1 MTKQTDTLEFLYHQ
15 GYIHG
20 EEYIA
25 GCRFRELYYLAQQS
39 EGHAIM
45 YGTER
50 VDGGKTFEQSTRLV
64 IYRLQLAKLY
74 KVLEPFCKLEKKQNA
89 REILIKVCVENWS
102 TRKIQD
108 VLHIREVHLLFKL
121 RSMLMLIYNYLYN
134 KHYYLQ
140 EYTAEEIKK
149 YLKMCSYKIDNIVL

>member
-20 EEYIA
+20 EEYTA

-74 KVLEPFCKLEKKQNA
+74 KILEPFVKLEKKANA
-89 REILIKVCVENWS
+89 KEILLKVCVENWS
-102 TRKIQD
+102 VEKLKD
-108 VLHIREVHLLFKL
+108 KLHIRREQVKFKL
-121 RSMLMLIYNYLYN
+121 RVALMLIYNYLYN
-134 KHYYLQ
+134 KHYYLR

-149 YLKMCSYKIDNIVL
+149 YLKK

>member
-20 EEYIA
+20 EEYTA

-74 KVLEPFCKLEKKQNA
+74 KILEPFCKLEKKQNA
-89 REILIKVCVENWS
+89 KEILIKVCAENWS
-102 TRKIQD
+102 INKTSDSLKIDKRQTT
-108 VLHIREVHLLFKL
+108 FKL
-121 RSMLMLIYNYLYN
+121 RTALMLIYNYLYN
-134 KHYYLQ
+134 KHYYLR

-149 YLKMCSYKIDNIVL
+149 YLKKE